1 MEGVDTANVDNKAG
15 TAIVKMKPGF
25 KLDEAKAHEL
35 IDKDYTLVSC
45 TQVPA
50 SN

>member
-1 MEGVDTANVDNKAG
+1 
-15 TAIVKMKPGF
+15 MKPGL

-45 TQVPA
+45 TQIA
-50 SN
+50 DAN

>member
-1 MEGVDTANVDNKAG
+1 MESAEANNKTGV
-15 TAIVKMKPGF
+15 AIVKMKPGF

-45 TQVPA
+45 SPVPA
-50 SN
+50 AN

>member
-1 MEGVDTANVDNKAG
+1 MESAEANNKTG
-15 TAIVKMKPGF
+15 IAIVKMRPGF

-45 TQVPA
+45 AQVPA
-50 SN
+50 AN

>member
-1 MEGVDTANVDNKAG
+1 
-15 TAIVKMKPGF
+15 MKPGF

-45 TQVPA
+45 RPLVDA
-50 SN
+50 N